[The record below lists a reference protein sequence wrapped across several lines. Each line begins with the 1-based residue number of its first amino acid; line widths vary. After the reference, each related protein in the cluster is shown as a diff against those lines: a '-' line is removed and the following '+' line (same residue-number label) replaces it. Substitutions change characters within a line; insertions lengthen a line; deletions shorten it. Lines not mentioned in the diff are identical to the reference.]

1 MKKMNLLVMSLVS
14 AAALSFSSC
23 SSNDDLGGGAGT
35 QSQVKGFYMTLAVQT
50 PTSNETRTSIEN
62 PIPTEDATAEEA
74 AVKNGTFYLVD
85 ANGSVVFSKTLTE
98 ADWAGA
104 SGAIK
109 NPTTAAKDG
118 KTTLQIEVENVAAGA
133 TYKVYFKAGSTN
145 MDTVEPLTIKT
156 GTSKAGVF
164 TATGITQTFTSTG
177 AFAKPCD
184 TDNNFSMFNQ
194 NDATTNGNGY
204 TVTFT
209 DANKVENNPAK
220 VKYNNTESE
229 SGSAIK
235 IERVT
240 ARVDVPTSTENLLG
254 EYPTNASQALKNAID
269 DAKKKVSKIEL
280 VRYALSNV
288 TNKTYVMQNWNVA
301 DKVWSLAIPTDA
313 TLSQTKDAFGE
324 KYLLKDGGF
333 KALKGAKNDYI
344 FENNKDEATAMYFE
358 YKVTLDANQFKDA
371 AGELMP
377 ADFQDGTFYRYN
389 NVIYTSFAQ
398 IMKAYE
404 DVTGLFDGK
413 SATDLQTKLAEA
425 KRKPTAETE
434 KSVETK
440 LAEFR
445 EKYGIEVFNEGKTYY
460 KQVIKDNQLSK
471 NVIQRN
477 TIYRLNVNK
486 IFNVGAQVPN
496 GEIDKNGLFY
506 LDVTVTVN
514 PWVLNTQNVELGD

>member
-23 SSNDDLGGGAGT
+23 SNNDDLTGGAGT

-50 PTSNETRTSIEN
+50 PTSNGTRTSIEN
-62 PIPTEDATAEEA
+62 PIPTEDATAVEA

-85 ANGSVVFSKTLTE
+85 ANGAVVFSKTLTGQ
-98 ADWAGA
+98 DWT
-104 SGAIK
+104 GAIK
-109 NPTTAAKDG
+109 DQAGSQKDG
-118 KTTLQIEVENVAAGA
+118 KTTLQIQVENVAAGA

-145 MDTVEPLTIKT
+145 MDTVEPFTITT
-156 GTSKAGVF
+156 GTKKTGVF
-164 TATGITQTFTSTG
+164 TADGIKQTFTSTA

-209 DANKVENNPAK
+209 DANKVETTPAK
-220 VKYNNTESE
+220 VMYNEVDSP
-229 SGSAIK
+229 IK

-240 ARVDVPTSTENLLG
+240 ARVDVPTSTEKLLG

-269 DAKKKVSKIEL
+269 DAKKKVTKIEL

-288 TNKTYVMQNWNVA
+288 TNKAYVMQNWNVA
-301 DKVWSLAIPTDA
+301 NNVWSLAIPTGA

-344 FENNKDEATAMYFE
+344 FENNMSDATAMYFE
-358 YKVTLDANQFKDA
+358 YKVTLDANQFKNA

-389 NVIYTSFAQ
+389 NVIYTSFEQ

-404 DVTGLFDGK
+404 DVTGLFEGK
-413 SATDLQTKLAEA
+413 TAAQLKTELENA
-425 KRKPTAETE
+425 KKVETTE
-434 KSVETK
+434 GAKDVETK
-440 LAEFR
+440 LSEFR
-445 EKYGIEVFNEGKTYY
+445 AKYGIEVFNEGKTYY
-460 KQVIKDNQLSK
+460 KQVIKDNQLDK

-477 TIYRLNVNK
+477 TIYRLQVNK

-514 PWVLNTQNVELGD
+514 PWVLNTQDVELGD

>member
-1 MKKMNLLVMSLVS
+1 MKKMNLLAMSLVS

-85 ANGSVVFSKTLTE
+85 EKGSVVFSKTLSNQ
-98 ADWAGA
+98 DWT
-104 SGAIK
+104 GAIK
-109 NPTTAAKDG
+109 GQDG
-118 KTTLQIEVENVAAGA
+118 SQKNGTTTLKIEVENVAAGA
-133 TYKVYFKAGSTN
+133 TYKVYFKAGSTY
-145 MDTVEPLTIKT
+145 MDDKVEPFTIAT

-164 TATGITQTFTSTG
+164 TAEGITQTFS
-177 AFAKPCD
+177 AKSDFAKPCAV
-184 TDNNFSMFNQ
+184 DNDFSMFNQ

-204 TVTFT
+204 TVKFT
-209 DANKVENNPAK
+209 NQNKEGAKDFKPAEVTYGGK
-220 VKYNNTESE
+220 VTP
-229 SGSAIK
+229 IK

-240 ARVDVPTSTENLLG
+240 ARVDVPTSVTKLTEEEL
-254 EYPTNASQALKNAID
+254 PSTASQALKNAVA
-269 DAKKKVSKIEL
+269 DAKKKVDNIEL

-288 TNKTYVMQNWNVA
+288 TNKTYVMQNWDVA
-301 DKVWSLAIPTDA
+301 NDVWNLAIPSDA
-313 TLSQTKDAFGE
+313 TLSQTKNDFGE
-324 KYLLKDGGF
+324 TKYLFKDGGF
-333 KALKGAKNDYI
+333 KDFKGATNDYI
-344 FENNKDEATAMYFE
+344 FENNKSDATAMYFE
-358 YKVTLDANQFKDA
+358 YKVTLDKTQFE
-371 AGELMP
+371 GT

-398 IMKAYE
+398 ILKAYA

-413 SATDLQTKLAEA
+413 SATDLQKELEEA
-425 KRKPTAETE
+425 KTEPTDKNA

-440 LAEFR
+440 LSEFR
-445 EKYGIEVFNEGKTYY
+445 AQYGIEVFNEGKTYY

-471 NVIQRN
+471 DVIQRN

-514 PWVLNTQNVELGD
+514 PWVLNTQDVSLGD

>member
-1 MKKMNLLVMSLVS
+1 MNLLVMSLVS

-23 SSNDDLGGGAGT
+23 SSNDDLTGGAGT

-50 PTSNETRTSIEN
+50 PTSNGTRTSIEETT
-62 PIPTEDATAEEA
+62 PKEDATAVEA

-85 ANGSVVFSKTLTE
+85 ANGAVVFSKTLTGQ
-98 ADWAGA
+98 DWT
-104 SGAIK
+104 GAIK
-109 NPTTAAKDG
+109 DQAGSQKDG
-118 KTTLQIEVENVAAGA
+118 KTTLQIQVENVAAGA

-145 MDTVEPLTIKT
+145 MDTVEPFTITT
-156 GTSKAGVF
+156 GTKKTGVF
-164 TATGITQTFTSTG
+164 TADGITHTFTSTA

-209 DANKVENNPAK
+209 DANKVETTPAK
-220 VKYNNTESE
+220 VMYNEVESP
-229 SGSAIK
+229 IK

-240 ARVDVPTSTENLLG
+240 ARVDVPTSTEKLLG
-254 EYPTNASQALKNAID
+254 EYPANASQALKNAID
-269 DAKKKVSKIEL
+269 DAKKKVTKIEL

-288 TNKTYVMQNWNVA
+288 TNKAYVMQNWNVA
-301 DKVWSLAIPTDA
+301 NNVWSLAIPTGA

-344 FENNKDEATAMYFE
+344 FENNMSDATAMYFE
-358 YKVTLDANQFKDA
+358 YKVTLDANQFKNA

-389 NVIYTSFAQ
+389 NVIYTSFEQ

-404 DVTGLFDGK
+404 DVTGLFEGK
-413 SATDLQTKLAEA
+413 TAAQLKTELENA
-425 KRKPTAETE
+425 KKVETTE
-434 KSVETK
+434 GAKDVETK
-440 LAEFR
+440 LSEFR
-445 EKYGIEVFNEGKTYY
+445 AKYGIEVFNEGKTYY
-460 KQVIKDNQLSK
+460 KQVIKDNQLDK

-477 TIYRLNVNK
+477 TIYRLQVNK

-514 PWVLNTQNVELGD
+514 PWVLNTQDVELGD

>member
-1 MKKMNLLVMSLVS
+1 MNLLVMSLVS

-23 SSNDDLGGGAGT
+23 SSNDDLTGGAGT

-50 PTSNETRTSIEN
+50 PTSNGTRTSIEN
-62 PIPTEDATAEEA
+62 PIPTEDATAVEA

-85 ANGSVVFSKTLTE
+85 ANGAVVFSKTLTGQ
-98 ADWAGA
+98 DWT
-104 SGAIK
+104 GAIK
-109 NPTTAAKDG
+109 DQAGSQKDG
-118 KTTLQIEVENVAAGA
+118 KTTLQIQVENVAAGA

-145 MDTVEPLTIKT
+145 MDTVEPFTITT
-156 GTSKAGVF
+156 GTKKTGVF
-164 TATGITQTFTSTG
+164 TADGIKQTFTLTA

-209 DANKVENNPAK
+209 DANKVETTPAK
-220 VKYNNTESE
+220 VMYNEVESP
-229 SGSAIK
+229 IK

-269 DAKKKVSKIEL
+269 DAKKKVTKIEL

-288 TNKTYVMQNWNVA
+288 TNKAYVMQNWNVA
-301 DKVWSLAIPTDA
+301 NNVWSLAIPTGA

-344 FENNKDEATAMYFE
+344 FENNMSDATAMYFE
-358 YKVTLDANQFKDA
+358 YKVTLDANQFKNA

-389 NVIYTSFAQ
+389 NVIYTSFEQ

-404 DVTGLFDGK
+404 DVTGLFEGK
-413 SATDLQTKLAEA
+413 TAAQLKTELENA
-425 KRKPTAETE
+425 KKVETTE
-434 KSVETK
+434 GAKDVETK
-440 LAEFR
+440 LSEFR
-445 EKYGIEVFNEGKTYY
+445 AKYGIEVFNEGKTYY
-460 KQVIKDNQLSK
+460 KQVIKDNQLDK

-477 TIYRLNVNK
+477 TIYRLQVNK

-514 PWVLNTQNVELGD
+514 PWVLNTQDVELGD

>member
-23 SSNDDLGGGAGT
+23 SNNDDLGGGAGT

-50 PTSNETRTSIEN
+50 PTSNGTRTSIEN
-62 PIPTEDATAEEA
+62 PIPTEDATAVEA

-85 ANGSVVFSKTLTE
+85 ANGSVVFSKTLTGQ
-98 ADWAGA
+98 DWT
-104 SGAIK
+104 GAIK
-109 NPTTAAKDG
+109 GQTGSQKDG
-118 KTTLQIEVENVAAGA
+118 RTTLQIQVENVAAGA

-145 MDTVEPLTIKT
+145 MDTVEPFTITT
-156 GTSKAGVF
+156 GTKKTGVF
-164 TATGITQTFTSTG
+164 TADGITQTFTSTA

-209 DANKVENNPAK
+209 DANKVETTPAK
-220 VKYNNTESE
+220 VMYNEVESP
-229 SGSAIK
+229 IK

-240 ARVDVPTSTENLLG
+240 ARVDVPTSTENLLA

-269 DAKKKVSKIEL
+269 DAKKKVTKIEL

-288 TNKTYVMQNWNVA
+288 TNKAYVMQNWNVA
-301 DKVWSLAIPTDA
+301 NNVWSLAIPTGA

-344 FENNKDEATAMYFE
+344 FENNMSDATAMYFE
-358 YKVTLDANQFKDA
+358 YKVTLDANQFKNA

-389 NVIYTSFAQ
+389 NVIYTSFEQ

-404 DVTGLFDGK
+404 DVTGLFEGK
-413 SATDLQTKLAEA
+413 TAAQLKTELENA
-425 KRKPTAETE
+425 KKVETTE
-434 KSVETK
+434 GAKDVETK
-440 LAEFR
+440 LSEFR
-445 EKYGIEVFNEGKTYY
+445 AKYGIEVFNEGKTYY
-460 KQVIKDNQLSK
+460 KQVIKDNQLDK

-477 TIYRLNVNK
+477 TIYRLQVNK

-514 PWVLNTQNVELGD
+514 PWVLNVQGVELGD

>member
-23 SSNDDLGGGAGT
+23 SNNDDLGGGAGT

-50 PTSNETRTSIEN
+50 PTSNGTRTSIEN
-62 PIPTEDATAEEA
+62 PIPTEDATAAEA

-85 ANGSVVFSKTLTE
+85 ANGAVVFSKTLTGQ
-98 ADWAGA
+98 DWT
-104 SGAIK
+104 GAIK
-109 NPTTAAKDG
+109 DQAGSKKDG
-118 KTTLQIEVENVAAGA
+118 RTTLQIEVENVAAGA

-145 MDTVEPLTIKT
+145 MDTVEPFTITT
-156 GTSKAGVF
+156 GTKKTGVF
-164 TATGITQTFTSTG
+164 TVDGITQTFTSTA

-209 DANKVENNPAK
+209 DANKVETTPAK
-220 VKYNNTESE
+220 VMYNEVESP
-229 SGSAIK
+229 IK

-301 DKVWSLAIPTDA
+301 NRVWSLAIPTDA

-344 FENNKDEATAMYFE
+344 FENNMSDATAMYFE
-358 YKVTLDANQFKDA
+358 YKVTLDANQFKNA

-389 NVIYTSFAQ
+389 NVIYTSFEQ

-404 DVTGLFDGK
+404 DVTGLFEGK
-413 SATDLQTKLAEA
+413 TAAQLKTELENA
-425 KRKPTAETE
+425 KKVETTE
-434 KSVETK
+434 GAKDVETK
-440 LAEFR
+440 LSEFR
-445 EKYGIEVFNEGKTYY
+445 AKYGIEVFNEGKTYY
-460 KQVIKDNQLSK
+460 KQVIKDNQLDK

-477 TIYRLNVNK
+477 TIYRLQVNK

-514 PWVLNTQNVELGD
+514 PWVLNTQDVELGD

>member
-1 MKKMNLLVMSLVS
+1 MNLLVMSLVS

-35 QSQVKGFYMTLAVQT
+35 QQSQVKGFYMTLAVQT
-50 PTSNETRTSIEN
+50 PTSNGTRTSIN
-62 PIPTEDATAEEA
+62 DVPKEDATAVEA

-85 ANGSVVFSKTLTE
+85 ANGAVVFSKTLTGQ
-98 ADWAGA
+98 DWT
-104 SGAIK
+104 GAIK
-109 NPTTAAKDG
+109 DQAGSQKDG
-118 KTTLQIEVENVAAGA
+118 RTTLQIQVENVAAGA

-145 MDTVEPLTIKT
+145 MDTVEPFTITT
-156 GTSKAGVF
+156 GTKKTGVF
-164 TATGITQTFTSTG
+164 TADGITQTFTSTA

-209 DANKVENNPAK
+209 DANKVETTPAK
-220 VKYNNTESE
+220 VMYNEVESP
-229 SGSAIK
+229 IK

-240 ARVDVPTSTENLLG
+240 ARVDVPTSTEELLG

-269 DAKKKVSKIEL
+269 DAKKKVTKIEL

-288 TNKTYVMQNWNVA
+288 TNKAYVMQNWDVA
-301 DKVWSLAIPTDA
+301 NNVWSLAIPTGA

-358 YKVTLDANQFKDA
+358 YKVTLDANKFKNA

-389 NVIYTSFAQ
+389 NVIYTSFEQ

-404 DVTGLFDGK
+404 DVTGLFEGK
-413 SATDLQTKLAEA
+413 TAAQLKTELENA
-425 KRKPTAETE
+425 KKVETTE
-434 KSVETK
+434 GAKDVETK
-440 LAEFR
+440 LSEFR
-445 EKYGIEVFNEGKTYY
+445 AKYGIEVFNEGKTYY
-460 KQVIKDNQLSK
+460 KQVITDNQLSK

-477 TIYRLNVNK
+477 TIYRLQVNK

-514 PWVLNTQNVELGD
+514 PWVLNTQDVELGD

>member
-23 SSNDDLGGGAGT
+23 SSNDDLTGGAGT

-50 PTSNETRTSIEN
+50 PTSNGTRTSIEETT
-62 PIPTEDATAEEA
+62 PTEDATAVEA

-85 ANGSVVFSKTLTE
+85 ANGAVVFSKTLTGQ
-98 ADWAGA
+98 DWT
-104 SGAIK
+104 GAIK
-109 NPTTAAKDG
+109 DQAGSQKDG
-118 KTTLQIEVENVAAGA
+118 KTTLQIQVENVAAGA

-145 MDTVEPLTIKT
+145 MDTVEPFTITT
-156 GTSKAGVF
+156 GTKKTGVF
-164 TATGITQTFTSTG
+164 TADGIKQTFTAQNPFDKTCAG
-177 AFAKPCD
+177 DK
-184 TDNNFSMFNQ
+184 NFSMFNQ

-209 DANKVENNPAK
+209 DANKVETTPAK
-220 VKYNNTESE
+220 VMYNNEE
-229 SGSAIK
+229 SAIK

-240 ARVDVPTSTENLLG
+240 ARVDVPTSTEELLG
-254 EYPTNASQALKNAID
+254 EYPANASQALKNAID
-269 DAKKKVSKIEL
+269 DAKEKVSKIEL

-288 TNKTYVMQNWNVA
+288 TNQTYVMQNWDVV
-301 DKVWSLAIPTDA
+301 DKVWSLAIPTGA

-358 YKVTLDANQFKDA
+358 YKVTLDANKFKNA

-389 NVIYTSFAQ
+389 NVIYTSFEQ

-404 DVTGLFDGK
+404 DVTGLFEGK
-413 SATDLQTKLAEA
+413 TAALLKTELENA
-425 KRKPTAETE
+425 KKVETTE
-434 KSVETK
+434 GAKDVETK
-440 LAEFR
+440 LSEFR
-445 EKYGIEVFNEGKTYY
+445 AKYGIEVFNEGKTYY
-460 KQVIKDNQLSK
+460 KQVITDNQLSK

-477 TIYRLNVNK
+477 TIYRLQVNK

-514 PWVLNTQNVELGD
+514 PWVLNPQDVELGD

>member
-1 MKKMNLLVMSLVS
+1 MKKMNLLAMSLVS

-23 SSNDDLGGGAGT
+23 SSNDDLTGGAGT

-50 PTSNETRTSIEN
+50 PTSNGTRTSIEN
-62 PIPTEDATAEEA
+62 PIPTEDATAAEA

-85 ANGSVVFSKTLTE
+85 ANGAVVFSKTLTGQ
-98 ADWAGA
+98 DWT
-104 SGAIK
+104 GAIK
-109 NPTTAAKDG
+109 DKAGSQKDG
-118 KTTLQIEVENVAAGA
+118 KTTLQIQVENVAAGA

-145 MDTVEPLTIKT
+145 MDTVEPFTITT
-156 GTSKAGVF
+156 GTKKTGVF
-164 TATGITQTFTSTG
+164 TADGITQTFTSTA

-209 DANKVENNPAK
+209 DANKVETTPAK
-220 VKYNNTESE
+220 VMYNEVESP
-229 SGSAIK
+229 IK

-269 DAKKKVSKIEL
+269 DAKKKVTKIEL

-288 TNKTYVMQNWNVA
+288 TNMAYVMQNWNVA
-301 DKVWSLAIPTDA
+301 NNVWSLAIPTGA

-344 FENNKDEATAMYFE
+344 FENNMSDATAMYFE
-358 YKVTLDANQFKDA
+358 YKVTLDANQFKNA

-389 NVIYTSFAQ
+389 NVIYTSFEQ

-404 DVTGLFDGK
+404 DVTGLFQG
-413 SATDLQTKLAEA
+413 QTAAQLKTELENA
-425 KRKPTAETE
+425 KKVETTE
-434 KSVETK
+434 GAKDVETK
-440 LAEFR
+440 LSEFR
-445 EKYGIEVFNEGKTYY
+445 AKYGIEVFNEGKTYY
-460 KQVIKDNQLSK
+460 KQVIKDNQLDK

-477 TIYRLNVNK
+477 TIYRLQVNK

-496 GEIDKNGLFY
+496 GEIDKNGMFY

-514 PWVLNTQNVELGD
+514 PWVLNTQDVELGD

>member
-35 QSQVKGFYMTLAVQT
+35 QQSQVKGFYMTLAVQT
-50 PTSNETRTSIEN
+50 PTSNGTRTSIN
-62 PIPTEDATAEEA
+62 DVPKEDATAVEA

-85 ANGSVVFSKTLTE
+85 ANGAVVFSKTLTGQ
-98 ADWAGA
+98 DWT
-104 SGAIK
+104 GAIK
-109 NPTTAAKDG
+109 DQAGSQKDG
-118 KTTLQIEVENVAAGA
+118 KTTLQIQVENVAAGA

-145 MDTVEPLTIKT
+145 MDTVEPFTITT
-156 GTSKAGVF
+156 GTKKTGVF
-164 TATGITQTFTSTG
+164 TADGITQTFTSTA

-184 TDNNFSMFNQ
+184 TDDNFSMFNQ

-209 DANKVENNPAK
+209 DANKVETTPAK
-220 VKYNNTESE
+220 VMYNEVESP
-229 SGSAIK
+229 IK

-240 ARVDVPTSTENLLG
+240 ARVDVPTSTEELLG
-254 EYPTNASQALKNAID
+254 EYPANASQALKNAID
-269 DAKKKVSKIEL
+269 DAKKKVTKIEL

-288 TNKTYVMQNWNVA
+288 TNMAYVMQNWNVA
-301 DKVWSLAIPTDA
+301 NNVWSLAIPTGA

-344 FENNKDEATAMYFE
+344 FENNMSDATAMYFE
-358 YKVTLDANQFKDA
+358 YKVTLEANQFKNA

-389 NVIYTSFAQ
+389 NVIYTSFEQ

-404 DVTGLFDGK
+404 DVTGLFQG
-413 SATDLQTKLAEA
+413 QTAAQLKTELENA
-425 KRKPTAETE
+425 KKVETTE
-434 KSVETK
+434 GAKDVETK
-440 LAEFR
+440 LSEFR
-445 EKYGIEVFNEGKTYY
+445 AKYGIEVFNEGKTYY
-460 KQVIKDNQLSK
+460 KQVIKDNQLDK

-477 TIYRLNVNK
+477 TIYRLQVNK

-496 GEIDKNGLFY
+496 GEIDKNGMFY

-514 PWVLNTQNVELGD
+514 PWVLNTQDVELGD

>member
-1 MKKMNLLVMSLVS
+1 M
-14 AAALSFSSC
+14 A
-23 SSNDDLGGGAGT
+23 GGGAGT

-50 PTSNETRTSIEN
+50 PTSNGTRTSIEN
-62 PIPTEDATAEEA
+62 PIPTEDATAVEA

-85 ANGSVVFSKTLTE
+85 EKGAVVFSKTLTGQ
-98 ADWAGA
+98 DWT
-104 SGAIK
+104 GAIK
-109 NPTTAAKDG
+109 GQTGSQKDG
-118 KTTLQIEVENVAAGA
+118 KTTLQIQVENVAAGA

-145 MDTVEPLTIKT
+145 MDTVEPFTITT
-156 GTSKAGVF
+156 GTKKTGVF
-164 TATGITQTFTSTG
+164 TADGITQTFTSIG

-209 DANKVENNPAK
+209 DANKVETTPAK
-220 VKYNNTESE
+220 VMYNEVESP
-229 SGSAIK
+229 IK

-288 TNKTYVMQNWNVA
+288 TNKAYVMQNWNVA
-301 DKVWSLAIPTDA
+301 NNVWSLAIPTGA

-344 FENNKDEATAMYFE
+344 FENNMSDATAMYFE
-358 YKVTLDANQFKDA
+358 YKVTLDANQFKNA

-377 ADFQDGTFYRYN
+377 ADCTDGTFYRYN
-389 NVIYTSFAQ
+389 NVIYTSFEQ

-404 DVTGLFDGK
+404 DVTGLFEGK
-413 SATDLQTKLAEA
+413 TADQLKTELEKA
-425 KRKPTAETE
+425 KEVETAEGA
-434 KSVETK
+434 KDVETK
-440 LAEFR
+440 LSEFR
-445 EKYGIEVFNEGKTYY
+445 AKYGIEVFNEGKTYY
-460 KQVIKDNQLSK
+460 KQVITDNQLSK

-477 TIYRLNVNK
+477 TIYRLQVNK

-514 PWVLNTQNVELGD
+514 PWVLNTQDVELGD

>member
-1 MKKMNLLVMSLVS
+1 MNLLVMSLVS

-23 SSNDDLGGGAGT
+23 SSNDDLTGGAGT

-50 PTSNETRTSIEN
+50 PTSNGTRTSIEN
-62 PIPTEDATAEEA
+62 PIPTEDATAVEA

-85 ANGSVVFSKTLTE
+85 ANGAVVFSKTLTGQ
-98 ADWAGA
+98 DWT
-104 SGAIK
+104 GAIK
-109 NPTTAAKDG
+109 DQAGSQKDG
-118 KTTLQIEVENVAAGA
+118 KTTLQIQVENVAAGA

-145 MDTVEPLTIKT
+145 MDTVEPFTITT
-156 GTSKAGVF
+156 GTKKTGVF
-164 TATGITQTFTSTG
+164 TADGITHTFTSTA

-209 DANKVENNPAK
+209 DANKVETTPAK
-220 VKYNNTESE
+220 VMYNEVESP
-229 SGSAIK
+229 IK

-240 ARVDVPTSTENLLG
+240 ARVDVPTSTENLLA

-269 DAKKKVSKIEL
+269 DAKKKVTKIEL

-288 TNKTYVMQNWNVA
+288 TNKAYVMQNWNVA
-301 DKVWSLAIPTDA
+301 NNVWSLAIPTGA

-358 YKVTLDANQFKDA
+358 YKVTLDANKFKNA

-389 NVIYTSFAQ
+389 NVIYTSFEQ

-404 DVTGLFDGK
+404 DVTGLFEGK
-413 SATDLQTKLAEA
+413 TAAQLKTELENA
-425 KRKPTAETE
+425 KKVETTE
-434 KSVETK
+434 GAKDVETK
-440 LAEFR
+440 LSEFR
-445 EKYGIEVFNEGKTYY
+445 AKYGIEVFNEGKTYY
-460 KQVIKDNQLSK
+460 KQVIKDNQLDK

-477 TIYRLNVNK
+477 TIYRLQVNK

-514 PWVLNTQNVELGD
+514 PWVLNTQDVELGD

>member
-1 MKKMNLLVMSLVS
+1 MNLLVMSLVS

-23 SSNDDLGGGAGT
+23 SSNDDLTGGAGT

-50 PTSNETRTSIEN
+50 PTSNGTRTSIEN
-62 PIPTEDATAEEA
+62 PIPTEDATAVEA

-85 ANGSVVFSKTLTE
+85 ANGAVVFSKTLTGQ
-98 ADWAGA
+98 DWT
-104 SGAIK
+104 GAIK
-109 NPTTAAKDG
+109 GQTGSQKDG
-118 KTTLQIEVENVAAGA
+118 KTTLQIQVENVAAGA

-145 MDTVEPLTIKT
+145 MDTVEPFTITT
-156 GTSKAGVF
+156 GTKKTGVF
-164 TATGITQTFTSTG
+164 TATGITQTFTSTE

-209 DANKVENNPAK
+209 DANKVETTPAK
-220 VKYNNTESE
+220 VMYNEVESP
-229 SGSAIK
+229 IK

-269 DAKKKVSKIEL
+269 DAKKKVTKIEL

-288 TNKTYVMQNWNVA
+288 TNKAYVMQNWNVA
-301 DKVWSLAIPTDA
+301 NNVWSLAIPTGA

-344 FENNKDEATAMYFE
+344 FENNMSDATAMYFE
-358 YKVTLDANQFKDA
+358 YKVTLDANQFKNA

-389 NVIYTSFAQ
+389 NVIYTSFEQ

-404 DVTGLFDGK
+404 DVTGLFEGK
-413 SATDLQTKLAEA
+413 TAAQLKTELENA
-425 KRKPTAETE
+425 KKVETTE
-434 KSVETK
+434 GAKDVETK
-440 LAEFR
+440 LSEFR
-445 EKYGIEVFNEGKTYY
+445 AKYGIEVFNEGKTYY
-460 KQVIKDNQLSK
+460 KQVIKDNQLDK

-477 TIYRLNVNK
+477 TIYRLQVNK

-514 PWVLNTQNVELGD
+514 PWVLNTQDVELGD

>member
-23 SSNDDLGGGAGT
+23 SSNDDLTGGAGT

-50 PTSNETRTSIEN
+50 PTSNGTRTSIEN
-62 PIPTEDATAEEA
+62 PIPTEDATAVEA

-85 ANGSVVFSKTLTE
+85 ANGAVVFSKTLTGQ
-98 ADWAGA
+98 DWT
-104 SGAIK
+104 GAIK
-109 NPTTAAKDG
+109 DQAGSQKDG
-118 KTTLQIEVENVAAGA
+118 KTTLQIQVENVAAGA

-145 MDTVEPLTIKT
+145 MDTVEPFTITT
-156 GTSKAGVF
+156 GTKKTGVF
-164 TATGITQTFTSTG
+164 TADGIKQTFISTA

-209 DANKVENNPAK
+209 DANKVETTPAK
-220 VKYNNTESE
+220 VMYNEVESP
-229 SGSAIK
+229 IK

-269 DAKKKVSKIEL
+269 DAKKKVTKIEL

-288 TNKTYVMQNWNVA
+288 TNKAYVMQNWNVA
-301 DKVWSLAIPTDA
+301 NNVWSLAIPTGA

-344 FENNKDEATAMYFE
+344 FENNMSDATAMYFE
-358 YKVTLDANQFKDA
+358 YKVTLDANQFKNA

-389 NVIYTSFAQ
+389 NVIYTSFEQ

-404 DVTGLFDGK
+404 DVTGLFEGK
-413 SATDLQTKLAEA
+413 TAAQLKTELENA
-425 KRKPTAETE
+425 KKVETTE
-434 KSVETK
+434 GAKDVETK
-440 LAEFR
+440 LSEFR
-445 EKYGIEVFNEGKTYY
+445 AKYGIEVFNEGKTYY
-460 KQVIKDNQLSK
+460 KQVIKDNQLDK

-477 TIYRLNVNK
+477 TIYRLQVNK

-514 PWVLNTQNVELGD
+514 PWVLNTQDVELGD

>member
-1 MKKMNLLVMSLVS
+1 MNLLVMSLVS

-23 SSNDDLGGGAGT
+23 SSNDDLTGGGSGN

-50 PTSNETRTSIEN
+50 PTSNGTRTSIVK
-62 PIPTEDATAEEA
+62 PTEDATAEEA

-85 ANGSVVFSKTLTE
+85 ANGAVVFSKTLSA

-109 NPTTAAKDG
+109 DPTTAAKDG
-118 KTTLQIEVENVAAGA
+118 KTTLKIEVENVAAGA
-133 TYKVYFKAGSTN
+133 TYKVYFKAGSTP
-145 MDTVEPLTIKT
+145 MDKVEPFNITT
-156 GTSKAGVF
+156 GTSLPGIFTADGIKQVF
-164 TATGITQTFTSTG
+164 TAQTC
-177 AFAKPCD
+177 AV
-184 TDNNFSMFNQ
+184 DNDFSMFNQ
-194 NDATTNGNGY
+194 NDATTNGNDY
-204 TVTFT
+204 IVTFT
-209 DANKVENNPAK
+209 NQNKEGADGFKPAEVTYGGK
-220 VKYNNTESE
+220 V
-229 SGSAIK
+229 APIK

-240 ARVDVPTSTENLLG
+240 ARVDVPTSGSTLTEEAL
-254 EYPTNASQALKNAID
+254 PADASAALKKAVE

-288 TNKTYVMQNWNVA
+288 TNKTYVMQNWNKA
-301 DKVWSLAIPTDA
+301 ESGWSLLIPDDA

-324 KYLLKDGGF
+324 KYLFKDGGF
-333 KALKGAKNDYI
+333 KALTVATNDYI
-344 FENNKDEATAMYFE
+344 FENNKSDATAMYFE
-358 YKVTLDANQFKDA
+358 YKVTLDANQFKNA

-377 ADFQDGTFYRYN
+377 ADFKDGTFYRYN
-389 NVIYTSFAQ
+389 NVIYTSFEQ

-404 DVTGLFDGK
+404 DVTGLFKGQN
-413 SATDLQTKLAEA
+413 ATQLKDELTEDKKAPA
-425 KRKPTAETE
+425 AETE

-445 EKYGIEVFNEGKTYY
+445 AKYGIEVFNEGKTYY
-460 KQVIKDNQLSK
+460 KQVIKDNQLDK

-477 TIYRLNVNK
+477 TIYRLQVNK

-514 PWVLNTQNVELGD
+514 PWVLNVQGVELGD

>member
-23 SSNDDLGGGAGT
+23 SSNDDLTGGGSSN

-50 PTSNETRTSIEN
+50 PTSNGTRTSIEN
-62 PIPTEDATAEEA
+62 PIPKEDATAEEA

-85 ANGSVVFSKTLTE
+85 ANGAVVFSKTLTGQ
-98 ADWAGA
+98 DWT
-104 SGAIK
+104 GAIK
-109 NPTTAAKDG
+109 DQTGSQKDG
-118 KTTLQIEVENVAAGA
+118 RTTLQIQVENVAAGA

-145 MDTVEPLTIKT
+145 MDTVEPFTITT
-156 GTSKAGVF
+156 GTKKTGVF
-164 TATGITQTFTSTG
+164 TVDGIKQTFTAQNPFDKTCAG
-177 AFAKPCD
+177 DK
-184 TDNNFSMFNQ
+184 NFSMFNQ
-194 NDATTNGNGY
+194 NDATTKGNGY

-209 DANKVENNPAK
+209 DANKVETTPAK
-220 VKYNNTESE
+220 VMYNNQE
-229 SGSAIK
+229 SAIK

-240 ARVDVPTSTENLLG
+240 ARVDVPTSTEALLG

-269 DAKKKVSKIEL
+269 DAKKKVTKIEL

-288 TNKTYVMQNWNVA
+288 TNKTYVMQNWDVV

-313 TLSQTKDAFGE
+313 TLSQKKEAFGD

-333 KALKGAKNDYI
+333 KDMKGATNDYI

-377 ADFQDGTFYRYN
+377 ADFEDGTFYRYN
-389 NVIYTSFAQ
+389 NVIYTSFDQ

-404 DVTGLFDGK
+404 DVTGLFDSK
-413 SATDLQTKLAEA
+413 SATDLQKELDKA
-425 KRKPTAETE
+425 KTVETGE
-434 KSVETK
+434 GAKTVETK
-440 LAEFR
+440 LSEFR
-445 EKYGIEVFNEGKTYY
+445 AKYGIEVFNEGKTYY
-460 KQVIKDNQLSK
+460 KQVITDNQLSK

-477 TIYRLNVNK
+477 TIYRLQVNK

-496 GEIDKNGLFY
+496 GEIDKNGMFY

-514 PWVLNTQNVELGD
+514 PWVLNTQDVELGD

>member
-14 AAALSFSSC
+14 AAAFSFSSC

-50 PTSNETRTSIEN
+50 PTSNGTRTSIEN
-62 PIPTEDATAEEA
+62 PIPTEDATAVEA
-74 AVKNGTFYLVD
+74 AVKSGTFYLVD
-85 ANGSVVFSKTLTE
+85 ANGSVVFSKTLSNQ
-98 ADWAGA
+98 DWT
-104 SGAIK
+104 GAIK
-109 NPTTAAKDG
+109 DQDGSKKDG
-118 KTTLQIEVENVAAGA
+118 KTTLQIQVENVAAGA
-133 TYKVYFKAGSTN
+133 TYKVYFKAGSTA
-145 MDTVEPLTIKT
+145 MEGVAEPVAAGTT
-156 GTSKAGVF
+156 GIF
-164 TATGITQTFTSTG
+164 TATGIEKTFTSTA

-209 DANKVENNPAK
+209 DANKVETTPAK
-220 VKYNNTESE
+220 VMYNEVESP
-229 SGSAIK
+229 IK

-301 DKVWSLAIPTDA
+301 NSVWSLAIPTDA
-313 TLSQTKDAFGE
+313 KLSQTKDAFGE
-324 KYLLKDGGF
+324 KYLFKDGGF
-333 KALKGAKNDYI
+333 KAWKGAKNDYI

-358 YKVTLDANQFKDA
+358 YKVTLDANQFKNA
-371 AGELMP
+371 ASELMP

-389 NVIYTSFAQ
+389 NVIYTSFEQ
-398 IMKAYE
+398 IYNAYA
-404 DVTGLFDGK
+404 DVAGLFGGMNADQLK
-413 SATDLQTKLAEA
+413 KELEKA
-425 KRKPTAETE
+425 KEVETAEGAKT
-434 KSVETK
+434 VETK
-440 LAEFR
+440 LSEFR
-445 EKYGIEVFNEGKTYY
+445 AQYGIEVFNEGKTYY
-460 KQVIKDNQLSK
+460 KQVIKDNQLDK

-477 TIYRLNVNK
+477 TIYRLQVNK

-514 PWVLNTQNVELGD
+514 PWVLNTQDV

>member
-1 MKKMNLLVMSLVS
+1 MKKMNLLAMSLVS

-23 SSNDDLGGGAGT
+23 SSNDDLAGGGAGT

-50 PTSNETRTSIEN
+50 PTSNGTRTSIEN
-62 PIPTEDATAEEA
+62 PIPTEDATAVEA

-85 ANGSVVFSKTLTE
+85 EKGAVVFSKTLTGQ
-98 ADWAGA
+98 DWT
-104 SGAIK
+104 GAIK
-109 NPTTAAKDG
+109 GQTGSQKDG
-118 KTTLQIEVENVAAGA
+118 KTTLQIQVENVAAGA

-145 MDTVEPLTIKT
+145 MDTVEPFTITT
-156 GTSKAGVF
+156 GTKKTGVF
-164 TATGITQTFTSTG
+164 TADGITQTFTSIG
-177 AFAKPCD
+177 AFAKPYD

-209 DANKVENNPAK
+209 DANKVETTPAK
-220 VKYNNTESE
+220 VMYNEVESP
-229 SGSAIK
+229 IK

-288 TNKTYVMQNWNVA
+288 TNKAYVMQNWNVA
-301 DKVWSLAIPTDA
+301 NNVWSLAIPTGA

-344 FENNKDEATAMYFE
+344 FENNMSDATAMYFE
-358 YKVTLDANQFKDA
+358 YKVTLDANQFKNA

-377 ADFQDGTFYRYN
+377 ADCTDGTFYRYN
-389 NVIYTSFAQ
+389 NVIYTSFEQ

-404 DVTGLFDGK
+404 DVTGLFEGK
-413 SATDLQTKLAEA
+413 TADQLKTELEKA
-425 KRKPTAETE
+425 KEVETAEGA
-434 KSVETK
+434 KDVETK
-440 LAEFR
+440 LSEFR
-445 EKYGIEVFNEGKTYY
+445 AKYGIEVFNEGKTYY
-460 KQVIKDNQLSK
+460 KQVITDNQLSK

-477 TIYRLNVNK
+477 TIYRLQVNK

-514 PWVLNTQNVELGD
+514 PWVLNTQDVELGD

>member
-1 MKKMNLLVMSLVS
+1 MNLLVMSLVS

-50 PTSNETRTSIEN
+50 PTSNGTRTSIEN
-62 PIPTEDATAEEA
+62 PIPTEDATAVEA

-85 ANGSVVFSKTLTE
+85 EKGAVVFSKTLTGQ
-98 ADWAGA
+98 DWT
-104 SGAIK
+104 GAIK
-109 NPTTAAKDG
+109 GQTGSQKDG
-118 KTTLQIEVENVAAGA
+118 KTTLQIQVENVAAGA

-145 MDTVEPLTIKT
+145 MDTVEPFTITT
-156 GTSKAGVF
+156 GTKKTGVF
-164 TATGITQTFTSTG
+164 TADGITQTFTSIG

-209 DANKVENNPAK
+209 DANKVETTPAK
-220 VKYNNTESE
+220 VMYNEVESP
-229 SGSAIK
+229 IK

-288 TNKTYVMQNWNVA
+288 TNKAYVMQNWNVA
-301 DKVWSLAIPTDA
+301 NNVWSLAIPTGA

-344 FENNKDEATAMYFE
+344 FENNMSDATAMYFE
-358 YKVTLDANQFKDA
+358 YKVTLDANQFKNA

-377 ADFQDGTFYRYN
+377 ADFTDGTFYRYN
-389 NVIYTSFAQ
+389 NVIYTSFEQ

-404 DVTGLFDGK
+404 DVTGLFEGK
-413 SATDLQTKLAEA
+413 SATDLQKELAEA
-425 KRKPTAETE
+425 KKEPTAETE

-440 LAEFR
+440 LSEFR
-445 EKYGIEVFNEGKTYY
+445 AKYGIEVFNEGKTYY
-460 KQVIKDNQLSK
+460 KQVITDNQLSK

-477 TIYRLNVNK
+477 TIYRLQVNK

-514 PWVLNTQNVELGD
+514 PWVLNVQGVELGD

>member
-1 MKKMNLLVMSLVS
+1 MNLLAMSLVS

-23 SSNDDLGGGAGT
+23 SNNDDLGGGAGT

-50 PTSNETRTSIEN
+50 PTSNGTRTSIEN
-62 PIPTEDATAEEA
+62 PIPTEDATAAEA

-85 ANGSVVFSKTLTE
+85 ANGAVVFSKTLTGQ
-98 ADWAGA
+98 DWT
-104 SGAIK
+104 GAIK
-109 NPTTAAKDG
+109 DQTGSQKDG
-118 KTTLQIEVENVAAGA
+118 KTTLQIQVENVAAGA

-145 MDTVEPLTIKT
+145 MDTVEPLTITT
-156 GTSKAGVF
+156 GTSKTGVF

-194 NDATTNGNGY
+194 NDATTDGNGY

-209 DANKVENNPAK
+209 DANKVETTPAK
-220 VKYNNTESE
+220 VMYNEVESP
-229 SGSAIK
+229 IK

-240 ARVDVPTSTENLLG
+240 ARVDVPTSTENLLA

-269 DAKKKVSKIEL
+269 DAKKKVTKIEL

-288 TNKTYVMQNWNVA
+288 TNKAYVMQNWNVA
-301 DKVWSLAIPTDA
+301 NNVWSLAIPTGA

-344 FENNKDEATAMYFE
+344 FENNMSDATAMYFE
-358 YKVTLDANQFKDA
+358 YKVTLDANQFKNA

-389 NVIYTSFAQ
+389 NVIYTSFEQ
-398 IMKAYE
+398 IMMAYE
-404 DVTGLFDGK
+404 DVTGLFEGK
-413 SATDLQTKLAEA
+413 TAAQLKTELENA
-425 KRKPTAETE
+425 KKVETTE
-434 KSVETK
+434 GAKDVETK
-440 LAEFR
+440 LSEFR
-445 EKYGIEVFNEGKTYY
+445 AKYGIEVFNEGKTYY
-460 KQVIKDNQLSK
+460 KQVIKDNQLDK

-477 TIYRLNVNK
+477 TIYRLQVKK

-514 PWVLNTQNVELGD
+514 PWVLNVQGVELGD